1 MASSIFRVYVLSV
14 SWGSEFF
21 ARSRPLCSSWTRT
34 PGQARSL
41 PAFSPLRVSRWEHGH
56 HALDMCSRLEL
67 RCRVQLIISRLSTT
81 RLPDGDVFSVNCG
94 PDRLVDGRG
103 SSPEQVRLCGLARW
117 GHGRLPCGRPTRHAG
132 LPEVADSVISP
143 CSGPSGAESHR
154 RLWRHGATNPGSL
167 TLGQATQLS
176 WLRACTHPICW

>member
-1 MASSIFRVYVLSV
+1 MASSIFRVYVRSSV

-21 ARSRPLCSSWTRT
+21 ARSPTTLRLMDTHS
-34 PGQARSL
+34 GA
-41 PAFSPLRVSRWEHGH
+41 SPLSVVCVSLGTRASRTRHVFLSGDPVPCAGINLPTLHHKASRW
-56 HALDMCSRLEL
+56 
-67 RCRVQLIISRLSTT
+67 RCVLINS
-81 RLPDGDVFSVNCG
+81 G
-94 PDRLVDGRG
+94 PDRLVYGRG

-154 RLWRHGATNPGSL
+154 RLWRHGATIPGSL